1 MNKKLM
7 AFGLMSVLL
16 LVLAFSQ
23 ANAQPMKRPG
33 PMGPGLGPGYQLL
46 KDALQ
51 LTPEQEKKLE
61 EFRKARQEEARAFQ
75 EKMRSMREEF
85 RKLMKD
91 PKADRKKLDSLIDEM
106 AKMKA
111 ERMKSALKNREEWR
125 KIFTP
130 EQLKKLDEYRQDMA
144 LRTWMQR
151 QAGWK
156 MMKNMRPGRGFCPGC
171 WR

>member
-1 MNKKLM
+1 MVL
-7 AFGLMSVLL
+7 ALMSVLL
-16 LVLAFSQ
+16 VAFIFTQ
-23 ANAQPMKRPG
+23 ANAQPLKRMG
-33 PMGPGLGPGYQLL
+33 KMGPGQGAGYQVL

-61 EFRKARQEEARAFQ
+61 EFRKARQAEAQAFQ

-91 PKADRKKLDSLIDEM
+91 SNADRKKMDSMIDEM
-106 AKMKA
+106 ARMKA

-130 EQLKKLDEYRQDMA
+130 EQLKKLDEYRQDFS
-144 LRTWMQR
+144 LRNFMQR
-151 QAGWK
+151 REAGR
-156 MMKNMRPGRGFCPGC
+156 MSMRNRRPGRGLCFGC
-171 WR
+171 RY

>member
-23 ANAQPMKRPG
+23 ANAQPRKQPG

-85 RKLMKD
+85 RKLMQD

-151 QAGWK
+151 RAGWK
-156 MMKNMRPGRGFCPGC
+156 MMKNMRPGRGFGPGC